1 MSAKWIKRIE
11 ASDDVA
17 AWVPVVVEIARG
29 SRMKYELDED
39 SGALRLS
46 RALPIALPSEYG
58 FIPRT
63 RSGDGERMD
72 IFVIASEPIVPLT
85 IVRVRAV
92 GGMRTNSGDDQE
104 VKLVGVA
111 IDDPAV
117 AELDDTERLPRELR
131 DSLTR
136 FVTSHGKKDGTKIDV
151 TGWFGRDDAIE
162 AIRHGLRAAK
172 KRR

>member
-1 MSAKWIKRIE
+1 MGTQRE
-11 ASDDVA
+11 
-17 AWVPVVVEIARG
+17 
-29 SRMKYELDED
+29 
-39 SGALRLS
+39 
-46 RALPIALPSEYG
+46 
-58 FIPRT
+58 
-63 RSGDGERMD
+63 GER
-72 IFVIASEPIVPLT
+72 
-85 IVRVRAV
+85 
-92 GGMRTNSGDDQE
+92 E

-136 FVTSHGKKDGTKIDV
+136 FVTGHGKKGTKIDV